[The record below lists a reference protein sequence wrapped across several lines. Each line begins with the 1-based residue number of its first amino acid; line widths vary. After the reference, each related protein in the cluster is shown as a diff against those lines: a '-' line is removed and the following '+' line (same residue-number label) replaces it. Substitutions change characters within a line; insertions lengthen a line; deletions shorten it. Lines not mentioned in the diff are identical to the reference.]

1 MSTSS
6 AHSDK
11 TELALSSGSPR
22 PDGTVAL
29 PSPLSLGGRLSISL
43 PRSARGPLPARI
55 ALGSIVLLALLLVAA
70 TTAAPTPLV
79 THSYEIFPFWES
91 GPLHYLFSGLTID
104 KWTLD
109 VAFSYLMLAM
119 LAAYAV
125 ALYGV
130 RTLSLR
136 TIVVTIV
143 ALHVILFFGPPTPL
157 NDVFNYLGYARL
169 GGLHHL
175 NPYTHVMYDESWD
188 PVYIF
193 SSWRHLNSPY
203 GTLFSAITYPLG
215 LLPLAAAYW
224 VWKLIAVLGSLGLLW
239 MVYKIALT
247 LGRDPRH
254 ALVFLALNPLYLVF
268 ALGGFHNDFVMLI
281 PSMAAVLL
289 TLKGR
294 QRSAGAVL
302 MLSVAI
308 KYTTVILLPF
318 LLVAARPEG
327 PAPDRRVWLRRSA
340 NILFGC
346 LLGAIPLIAI
356 SVGLFGFSLPSVANQ
371 ARLLTPDSIPNLVG
385 FALGADG
392 GATWVLD
399 LADLLLVGAVLALMF
414 VVKGD
419 WISRAGWGALALVL
433 SLGWLMPWYVIWA
446 APLAALGTSAR
457 LRKAILALTVFLV
470 ITFIPITN
478 VWLSQ
483 HGIDPMNSAVGRAA
497 SSLTNQLEQ

>member
-1 MSTSS
+1 VSTSS
-6 AHSDK
+6 AQPDK
-11 TELALSSGSPR
+11 PGLALSSGSAR
-22 PDGTVAL
+22 SGGTVVL
-29 PSPLSLGGRLSISL
+29 PSPLSLGGRLSLAL
-43 PRSARGPLPARI
+43 PRSARGPMPARI
-55 ALGSIVLLALLLVAA
+55 ALGSIVFLALLLVAW

-91 GPLHYLFSGLTID
+91 GPLHYLFSGLIAA
-104 KWTLD
+104 KWTVD
-109 VAFSYLMLAM
+109 VAFSILMLAM
-119 LAAYAV
+119 LAAYGV
-125 ALYGV
+125 VLYGV
-130 RTLSLR
+130 RMLSLR
-136 TIVVTIV
+136 GIVVAIV
-143 ALHVILFFGPPTPL
+143 ALHVIFLFGPPTPL

-224 VWKLIAVLGSLGLLW
+224 IWKLIAVLGSLGLLW
-239 MVYKIALT
+239 LIYKIALE
-247 LGRDPRH
+247 LGRDPRQ

-281 PSMAAVLL
+281 PSMLAILL
-289 TLKGR
+289 MLRGR
-294 QRSAGAVL
+294 ERASGAVL

-327 PAPDRRVWLRRSA
+327 PAPDRREWVRRAS
-340 NILFGC
+340 NVLLGC
-346 LLGAIPLIAI
+346 VLGAIPLIAI

-385 FALGADG
+385 WALGAGG

-414 VVKGD
+414 VVKSD

-446 APLAALGTSAR
+446 APLAALGSSSR
-457 LRKAILALTVFLV
+457 LRKATLAVTVFLV
-470 ITFIPITN
+470 ITFIPVTN
-478 VWLSQ
+478 VWLNQ
-483 HGIDPMNSAVGRAA
+483 HGIDPTNSAVGRAA
-497 SSLTNQLEQ
+497 SSLTSQLEQ

>member
-1 MSTSS
+1 LPS
-6 AHSDK
+6 AS
-11 TELALSSGSPR
+11 AS
-22 PDGTVAL
+22 DGTVVL
-29 PSPLSLGGRLSISL
+29 PAPLSLGGRFSLFL
-43 PRSARGPLPARI
+43 PRSVRGPVPARV
-55 ALGSIVLLALLLVAA
+55 ALGAIVLCTLLLVAA
-70 TTAAPTPLV
+70 TTGAPTPLV
-79 THSYEIFPFWES
+79 THSYEIFPSWES
-91 GPLHYLFSGLTID
+91 GPLHHLFSGLTASE
-104 KWTLD
+104 WTID
-109 VAFSYLMLAM
+109 VAFSILMLIM
-119 LAAYAV
+119 LGAYGV
-125 ALYGV
+125 VLYGV
-130 RTLSLR
+130 RMLSLR
-136 TIVVTIV
+136 TIVVAIV
-143 ALHVILFFGPPTPL
+143 ALHVILLLAPPTPL

-215 LLPLAAAYW
+215 LLPLSGAYW
-224 VWKLIAVLGSLGLLW
+224 IWKVIAVLGSLGLLW
-239 MVYKIALT
+239 VVYKIAVA

-289 TLKGR
+289 MLKGR
-294 QRSAGAVL
+294 ARSAGAVL

-318 LLVAARPEG
+318 LLVAARPVG
-327 PAPDRRVWLRRSA
+327 LSPDRRVWIRRCTDV
-340 NILFGC
+340 LLGC
-346 LLGAIPLIAI
+346 VLGAIPLIVL

-371 ARLLTPDSIPNLVG
+371 ARLLTPDSVPNLVG
-385 FALGADG
+385 FVLGAGG

-399 LADLLLVGAVLALMF
+399 LADLLLVAAVLWLMF

-446 APLAALGTSAR
+446 APLAALGTSDR
-457 LRKAILALTVFLV
+457 LRKATLAATVFLV
-470 ITFIPITN
+470 VTFIPVTN
-478 VWLSQ
+478 VFLNQ
-483 HGIDPMNSAVGRAA
+483 HGINPMNSPVGRAA